1 MALHMHLV
9 KGLNSLF
16 VMIKC
21 GYNFQP
27 HSEMTNDDESRN
39 EKASVLSIV
48 GLGVCFGS
56 QPQAKT
62 IKTRSNL
69 LWNGNKSCVS
79 SLNIRRLNPPH
90 KYRRRSKYKSKN
102 DSIFEILS
110 PRGEF
115 TSWPKYYKIRLRLW

>member
-27 HSEMTNDDESRN
+27 HSEMTNDDENRN
-39 EKASVLSIV
+39 EKVTVLSIV

-69 LWNGNKSCVS
+69 L
-79 SLNIRRLNPPH
+79 
-90 KYRRRSKYKSKN
+90 
-102 DSIFEILS
+102 
-110 PRGEF
+110 
-115 TSWPKYYKIRLRLW
+115 